1 MGACRLFQEALQV
14 APNTSFS
21 PLSSFTILYK
31 PRAVVPH
38 GEVFSL
44 LFCLACEGETVQFSL
59 PLLPR
64 QESEAQGWPWML

>member
-1 MGACRLFQEALQV
+1 MGACPLFQEALQV

-44 LFCLACEGETVQFSL
+44 LFCLACEGGHCTVFSAFT
-59 PLLPR
+59 PKT
-64 QESEAQGWPWML
+64 GI